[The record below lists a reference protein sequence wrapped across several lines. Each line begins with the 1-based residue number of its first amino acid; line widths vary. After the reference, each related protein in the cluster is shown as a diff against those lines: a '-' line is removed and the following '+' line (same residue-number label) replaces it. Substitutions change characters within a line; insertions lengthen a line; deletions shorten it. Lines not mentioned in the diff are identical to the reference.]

1 MRYEDKTFEGEE
13 IRLDG
18 NEYVNCAFVSCHFHY
33 GGADAVA
40 FSNCRF
46 DQCQWAFVDSASNT
60 LRFMAGL
67 YHGLGQ
73 GGREL
78 IEQLFESIRKN
89 PPPGMIA
96 PEGER
101 GA

>member
-1 MRYEDKTFEGEE
+1 MRYEEKTFKNEE
-13 IRLDG
+13 LRLDG
-18 NEYVNCAFVSCHFHY
+18 NEYANCSFASCSLFY
-33 GGADAVA
+33 GGSDAVA

-73 GGREL
+73 GGRDL
-78 IEQLFESIRKN
+78 IEQLFENIRKS
-89 PPPGMIA
+89 PPPGMTPTDGA
-96 PEGER
+96 P